1 MKIIVTIPAFN
12 EEETI
17 GYLIE
22 DIERVMRKNQY
33 EFEVIVVDDGST
45 DGTPKIAKDA
55 GAIVHSHLHNQGLAQ
70 VFKTEIERALE
81 RNADVIVHIDADY
94 QYNPKEIPKLLEPI
108 FRTEADLVLGSRFSG
123 TIEEMSYIKRI
134 GNLMFSKITSF
145 IVRQRITDAQTGF
158 RAFTRRFAKQ
168 IEISSA
174 YTYTQEMIIR
184 AVKQKFGIKE
194 VPINFARRSSG
205 DSRLISNTLEYAI
218 KASIDILKA
227 CRD

>member
-17 GYLIE
+17 RYLIE
-22 DIERVMRKNQY
+22 DVERVMKKNQHK
-33 EFEVIVVDDGST
+33 FEIIVVDDGST
-45 DGTPKIAKDA
+45 DNTPKIAKDA
-55 GAIVHSHLHNQGLAQ
+55 GATVHSHLYNQGLAQ
-70 VFKTEIERALE
+70 VFRTEIRSALE

-94 QYNPKEIPKLLEPI
+94 QYNPKEIPRLLDPI
-108 FRTEADLVLGSRFSG
+108 LRNEADLVLGSRFSG
-123 TIEEMSYIKRI
+123 TIEEMSSIKRI
-134 GNLMFSKITSF
+134 GNLMFSKITSL
-145 IVRQRITDAQTGF
+145 IVRQKITDAQTGF
-158 RAFTRRFAKQ
+158 RAFTRRFARQ
-168 IEISSA
+168 IKISSE

-184 AVKQKFGIKE
+184 AVKKKFGIKE

-218 KASIDILKA
+218 KASIDILKV